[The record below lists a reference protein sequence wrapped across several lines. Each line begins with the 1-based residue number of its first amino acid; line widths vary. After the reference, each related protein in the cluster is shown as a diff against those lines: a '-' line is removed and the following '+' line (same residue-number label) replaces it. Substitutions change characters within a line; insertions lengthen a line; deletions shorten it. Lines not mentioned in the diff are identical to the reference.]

1 MDRTEELKKVL
12 QTVVDLFLV
21 DGDPPQEI
29 NCGLCADFATE
40 VWEKLGRPDDLRF
53 ENVYD
58 DKCGCGHTWLS
69 YMGVHYDA
77 EAVDGVAD
85 PRQLPFFIRD
95 PDLYIEGVMC

>member
-12 QTVVDLFLV
+12 QTVVDHLIE
-21 DGDPPQEI
+21 DGSNPQEV
-29 NCGLCADFATE
+29 NNGLCADFATV
-40 VWEKLGRPDDLRF
+40 VWEYFDYDKNLKF
-53 ENVYD
+53 EDMY